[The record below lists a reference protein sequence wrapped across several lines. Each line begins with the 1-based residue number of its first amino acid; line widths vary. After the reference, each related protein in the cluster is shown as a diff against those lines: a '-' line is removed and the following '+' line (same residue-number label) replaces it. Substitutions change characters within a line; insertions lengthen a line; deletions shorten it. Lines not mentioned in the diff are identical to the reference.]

1 VVEIVGPLGVD
12 GAAPFDIKPVKIVV
26 GLGDEEDGE
35 EKEEEE
41 EGDKT

>member
-1 VVEIVGPLGVD
+1 VVEIVGPLGID
-12 GAAPFDIKPVKIVV
+12 RTTPFDIKPVKIVA

-35 EKEEEE
+35 EKKEEE